1 MLLGDSTGLGESEWL
16 LSVPVVSSGGDG
28 ETGIW
33 VDKWILG
40 GRFLLGEGKW
50 FLSIPVISGGGNGEA
65 SIWMNEW
72 VFSLLLGLG

>member
-1 MLLGDSTGLGESEWL
+1 M
-16 LSVPVVSSGGDG
+16 VSSGGNG
-28 ETGIW
+28 KTGIW

-40 GRFLLGEGKW
+40 GRFLLSKGKW
-50 FLSIPVISGGGNGEA
+50 FLSVPVISGGGNGEA